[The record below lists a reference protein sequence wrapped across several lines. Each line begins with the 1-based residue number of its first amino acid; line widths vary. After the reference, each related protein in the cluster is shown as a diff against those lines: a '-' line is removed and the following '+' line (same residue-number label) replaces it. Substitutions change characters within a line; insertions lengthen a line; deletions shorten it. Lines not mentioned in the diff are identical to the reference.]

1 MASKGRLFVLGAL
14 SLIGLFCFRAD
25 EVEHAVLPTTETPR
39 LRSSFKDVDFPRRFH
54 DFERSLSEDVKDV
67 VKDPVEHVVKDPV
80 EHVVKDP
87 VEHFVKD
94 PVEHVVKAPVEN
106 VVKDPVENVV
116 KALVEAPTDD
126 YPYFEEVH
134 FTLRI
139 LMNSTFNPFAQI
151 AKHTD
156 CLAQCERRV
165 FDAYIR

>member
-67 VKDPVEHVVKDPV
+67 VKDPVEHFVKDPV
-80 EHVVKDP
+80 ERFVKDP

>member
-1 MASKGRLFVLGAL
+1 LKKKGIMASKGRLFVLGAL

-54 DFERSLSEDVKDV
+54 DFERSLSEDVKDH
-67 VKDPVEHVVKDPV
+67 VED
-80 EHVVKDP
+80 VVKDP

-94 PVEHVVKAPVEN
+94 PVEHF
-106 VVKDPVENVV
+106 VKDPVEHFV
-116 KALVEAPTDD
+116 KDPVEASTDD

>member
-54 DFERSLSEDVKDV
+54 DFERSLSEDVKDH
-67 VKDPVEHVVKDPV
+67 VED
-80 EHVVKDP
+80 VVKDP

-94 PVEHVVKAPVEN
+94 PVEHF
-106 VVKDPVENVV
+106 VKDPVEHFV
-116 KALVEAPTDD
+116 KDPVEASTDD

>member
-54 DFERSLSEDVKDV
+54 DIERSLSEDA
-67 VKDPVEHVVKDPV
+67 KDPVED
-80 EHVVKDP
+80 VVKDP

-94 PVEHVVKAPVEN
+94 PVQHF
-106 VVKDPVENVV
+106 VKDPVQHFV
-116 KALVEAPTDD
+116 KDPVEAPTDD

>member
-54 DFERSLSEDVKDV
+54 DFERSLSEDVKDH
-67 VKDPVEHVVKDPV
+67 VED
-80 EHVVKDP
+80 VVKDP

-94 PVEHVVKAPVEN
+94 PVEHF
-106 VVKDPVENVV
+106 VKDPVEHFV
-116 KALVEAPTDD
+116 KDPVEHFVKDPVEHFVKDPVEASTDD

>member
-67 VKDPVEHVVKDPV
+67 
-80 EHVVKDP
+80 
-87 VEHFVKD
+87 VKD